1 MTNRA
6 LILYATSTGNTA
18 KVAGTFQQVLEGYDW
33 AVDAVRLEPDTDLRR
48 QGIFVDDYS
57 LLLVGSPVIS
67 SGPAPLIAK
76 KMALVDIDSPRLYRN
91 ELIFPGSFCHPE
103 NRPLGVGFVTYSGE
117 TYGPCEAEP
126 ALSTLEM
133 HLRYLSIPTIGKFAC
148 PGRKASKTTIDLIAS
163 ELRISPAETANLVG
177 QFERA
182 PKDPVFL
189 EMSEDVQAL
198 LQQAVLDKHGG
209 MPVPPPEE
217 FSEAVW
223 HLGLDSRPSRRDL
236 DKARIFLS
244 EILEDYFYEDGSPK
258 PAMSV
263 YTCIG

>member
-18 KVAGTFQQVLEGYDW
+18 KLTGAFQQILEEYDW
-33 AVDAVRLEPDTDLRR
+33 AVDMVRLEPDTDLRS
-48 QGIFVDDYS
+48 QGVFMDDYS

-76 KMALVDIDSPRLYRN
+76 KLALVDIEPPRLYRN
-91 ELIFPGSFCHPE
+91 ELVFPGSFFHPE
-103 NRPLGVGFVTYSGE
+103 VRPLGVAFVTYSGE

-126 ALSTLEM
+126 ALGTLEM
-133 HLRYLSIPTIGKFAC
+133 YLRYLSIPTIGKFAC

-163 ELRISPAETANLVG
+163 ELRISPAEAANLVG
-177 QFERA
+177 QFERS
-182 PKDPVFL
+182 PGDPRFL
-189 EMSEDVQAL
+189 AMSEDVQAL
-198 LQQAVLDKHGG
+198 LQQAVLDKYGG

-217 FSEAVW
+217 FSEEVW
-223 HLGLDSRPSRRDL
+223 HLNLDSRPSSRDL

-258 PAMSV
+258 PATSV